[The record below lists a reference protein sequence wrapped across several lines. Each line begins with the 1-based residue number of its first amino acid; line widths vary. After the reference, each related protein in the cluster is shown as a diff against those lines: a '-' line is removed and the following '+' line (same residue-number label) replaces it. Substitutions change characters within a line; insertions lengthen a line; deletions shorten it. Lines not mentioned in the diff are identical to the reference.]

1 MRHAQGCGYLD
12 LKRRV
17 GTICQQANWGG
28 VGIVPKHVII
38 AGAGIV
44 GVSTGIWLRRFCDA
58 QVTIIDRLPPGEG
71 TSHGNAGVI
80 AACSVAPVTA
90 PGLVRKAP
98 KMLMNPDFPLFM
110 RWRYLPKLMPW
121 LIKYLKTAN
130 DPDTRRISKGLV
142 TIVGDSVD
150 QHKSLT
156 ADTDAAHWVT
166 DTDYSFA
173 YTNRAAFE
181 ADSYT
186 WGLRRAAGF
195 APVIREGAAVR
206 DYEPQ
211 LSPAIGLLASMTDH
225 GYVRDPGGYVK
236 ALAAT
241 FEGLGGVIQKAEI
254 KDFEITDGK
263 IAAVVTDA
271 GRQPCDQAVLATGVW
286 SKPLMQ
292 KLGLSIPIE
301 TERGY
306 HIIFENAQGGPSH
319 PIMVAS
325 GKFVA
330 TPMAAGL
337 RCAGVVEFGGLEAGP
352 SEKAL
357 TLLRKQAK
365 AAFPNL
371 TCTGEVEWLGHRP
384 APSDS
389 LPLIGEVR
397 DTGVFT
403 AFGHHHIGL
412 TGGPKTGRI
421 VAGLVAGQPVNT
433 DIGAF
438 DPMRFA

>member
-1 MRHAQGCGYLD
+1 M
-12 LKRRV
+12 
-17 GTICQQANWGG
+17 
-28 VGIVPKHVII
+28 PKHVII

-44 GVSTGIWLRRFCDA
+44 GVSTGIWLRRFSDA
-58 QVTIIDRLPPGEG
+58 EVTIIDRLPPGEG

-110 RWRYLPKLMPW
+110 RWGYFPKLLPW
-121 LIKYLKTAN
+121 LMKYLSNAN
-130 DPDTRRISKGLV
+130 DSDTRRIADGL
-142 TIVGDSVD
+142 TMIVADSVD
-150 QHKSLT
+150 QHKSLV
-156 ADTDAAHWVT
+156 ADTDAAHWVN
-166 DTDYSFA
+166 DSDYSFA
-173 YTNRAAFE
+173 YANRAAFE
-181 ADSYT
+181 ADGYT
-186 WGLRRAAGF
+186 WGLRREAGF
-195 APVIREGAAVR
+195 KPVIREGQDVR
-206 DYEPQ
+206 AYEPQ
-211 LSPAIGLLASMTDH
+211 LSRSVGLLATMTDH
-225 GYVRDPGGYVK
+225 GYIRDPGGYVK
-236 ALAAT
+236 ALAAV
-241 FEGLGGVIQKAEI
+241 FEGLGGTIQQAEI
-254 KDFEITDGK
+254 KDFEMADGK
-263 IAAVVTDA
+263 VAAVVTSE
-271 GRQPCDQAVLATGVW
+271 GRQPCDQAILATGVW

-306 HIIFENAQGGPSH
+306 HIIFEDAEGGPSH

-352 SEKAL
+352 SDAAL
-357 TLLRKQAK
+357 NLLRKQAK

-371 TCTGEVEWLGHRP
+371 TYTGEVPWLGHRP

-421 VAGLVAGQPVNT
+421 VAGLVADQPVNT

>member
-1 MRHAQGCGYLD
+1 MRKAVFWSVYSSSSALNVCLED
-12 LKRRV
+12 TVIPER
-17 GTICQQANWGG
+17 
-28 VGIVPKHVII
+28 VII

-44 GVSTGIWLRRFCDA
+44 GVSAGIWLRRVSDA
-58 QVTIIDRLPPGEG
+58 DVTIIDRLPPGEG

-80 AACSVAPVTA
+80 AACSVVPVTA

-110 RWRYLPKLMPW
+110 RWGYFPRLLPW
-121 LIKYLKTAN
+121 LMKYLSNAN
-130 DPDTRRISKGLV
+130 DSDTRRIAKGLA
-142 TIVGDSVD
+142 TIVSDSVE
-150 QHKSLT
+150 QHKSLV
-156 ADTDAAHWVT
+156 ADTNAADWVKES
-166 DTDYSFA
+166 DYSFA
-173 YTNRAAFE
+173 YANRAAFE
-181 ADSYT
+181 ADAYT
-186 WGLRRAAGF
+186 WGLRREVGF
-195 APVIREGAAVR
+195 EPLIREGDAVR
-206 DYEPQ
+206 AFEPS
-211 LSPAIGLLASMTDH
+211 LSPQVSLLATMEDH
-225 GYVRDPGGYVK
+225 GYIRDPGGYVK
-236 ALAAT
+236 ALAMV
-241 FEGLGGVIQKAEI
+241 FEGLGGKIMQAEI
-254 KDFEITDGK
+254 KDFELTEDK
-263 IAAVVTDA
+263 VTAVVTDA
-271 GRQPCDQAVLATGVW
+271 GRQPCDRAILATGVW
-286 SKPLMQ
+286 SKPLMR

-306 HIIFENAQGGPSH
+306 HIVFEDAQGGPSH

-337 RCAGVVEFGGLEAGP
+337 RCAGIVEFGGLDAGP
-352 SEKAL
+352 SKPAL
-357 TLLRKQAK
+357 DLLRKHTK

-371 TCTGEVEWLGHRP
+371 TFSREIEWLGHRP

-397 DTGVFT
+397 RSGVFT

-433 DIGAF
+433 EIGAF
-438 DPMRFA
+438 DPMRFL